1 MKTVINSQKN
11 KENAYNI
18 EAYNDLKTN
27 LDVLKIKANFETLNE
42 VSEIIIQG
50 FFELSESEIIEQAKK
65 YLWNIERKVLGFVF
79 GESVGLL
86 GYDEIASCFQYIKSF
101 EIVFSSD
108 YSHLIENEIGRIA
121 NMIISDFEDNI
132 EKVSVSIE
140 NKVSFSIDTNEFENS
155 QEVLIKNN
163 ENFLKLKDGNL
174 ELKSDWY
181 STFFLLEQL
190 SELKY
195 KNLLLYSN
203 NQIKKHLTM
212 GY

>member
-1 MKTVINSQKN
+1 M
-11 KENAYNI
+11 
-18 EAYNDLKTN
+18 
-27 LDVLKIKANFETLNE
+27 DVLKIKANFETLNE

-65 YLWNIERKVLGFVF
+65 YIWNIERKVLGFVF

-140 NKVSFSIDTNEFENS
+140 NVVSISIDTNETENL

-174 ELKSDWY
+174 ELKCDWY

-190 SELKY
+190 SELKDQ
-195 KNLLLYSN
+195 NLLLYSN